1 MELISVIIPA
11 HNEEERV
18 GNVIDK
24 LRQTKSNIEIIVVDN
39 CSTDNTSNI
48 ALEKKVILAHC
59 DNRGK
64 GYAMET
70 GLQYAKGNIIVFVDG
85 DLEIFIDDLVTTM
98 VTPIINN
105 EADFTK
111 SAFKREG
118 GRVTELVVKPLLDLL
133 YPNMYKFEQP
143 LSGIIA
149 GKKEIFEKIQ
159 FEKDYGVDIGILLD
173 VLSLTS
179 KVKEIH
185 IGRIENNSQSWHALS
200 DMAKEVAKAIL
211 KRCNIE
217 NVKKL

>member
-11 HNEEERV
+11 HNEEERI
-18 GNVIDK
+18 GQVIDK
-24 LRQTKSNIEIIVVDN
+24 LRKTKSNIEIIVVDN
-39 CSTDNTSNI
+39 CSTDGTSEI
-48 ALEKKVILAHC
+48 AKEKKVKLVHC
-59 DNRGK
+59 NNRGK
-64 GYAMET
+64 GYAMEE
-70 GLQYAKGNIIVFVDG
+70 GLKYAEGNIIIFVDG
-85 DLEIFIDDLVTTM
+85 DLEIFIDDLITMM

-118 GRVTELVVKPLLDLL
+118 GRVTELVVKPLLELL
-133 YPNMYKFEQP
+133 FPQMYKFEQP

-149 GKKEIFEKIQ
+149 GKKEIFGKLV

-173 VLSLTS
+173 VLKLTP

-200 DMAKEVAKAIL
+200 DMAREVAKAIL
-211 KRCNIE
+211 KRANYI
-217 NVKKL
+217 K